1 MKKFY
6 VHLNGLWSIDFGGIE
21 ANSKEAAIE
30 EAMELMDMESGP
42 IELEHIEQFAEEGDG
57 CGPGPGDMPIL
68 DEFYL
73 KILEAKDKKD
83 AQRYRK
89 AAEEV

>member
-1 MKKFY
+1 MKEFN
-6 VHLNGLWSIDFGGIE
+6 VHLNGLWSFDFGGIE

-30 EAMELMDMESGP
+30 EAIKLMDMESRA

-57 CGPGPGDMPIL
+57 CGPGPGDMYIL
-68 DEFYL
+68 DEFYP

-83 AQRYRK
+83 AQG
-89 AAEEV
+89 